1 MRGYRRAS
9 VRVYGWTS
17 VQVYGRTPYI
27 TTVTYALLVEAMLPE
42 AIEPLRGKAAAELL
56 EYDKRPLT
64 GPEKE
69 SLQAA
74 DAVYSKHKV
83 P

>member
-1 MRGYRRAS
+1 
-9 VRVYGWTS
+9 
-17 VQVYGRTPYI
+17 
-27 TTVTYALLVEAMLPE
+27 MLPE